1 MVTLSSSGAA
11 AATVPASVA
20 VLAGATSA
28 TFSVATAA
36 VTATANV
43 TVSASYGGVTRTANL
58 AVMVAGSISRV
69 FGYDTI
75 DGFSYASHNWPLANN
90 QQVQPATLTEPGLL
104 TSIRTYFYSV
114 ADAPGSAMRVRGLVY
129 ADAAGAPGALIA
141 VTPEVSSIVGGAWRD
156 LPLATP
162 VALPPGT
169 YWIGIWG
176 DTSQDA
182 LSRPGVNRYK
192 PVTYSST
199 GPAQRAPPGCRIA
212 TAAWTAGSSGPSAA
226 CTRPPIESG
235 SRAVRWGG
243 ARWRHLDGDALDSM
257 PMARAPLRECGAMP
271 PIRAVRAARERRRR
285 HPRRKGCP

>member
-1 MVTLSSSGAA
+1 MATVPTSVTVPAGATSATFPVTTRPVTTSGSVRISASGGGATRSATLTVNPAPVVATLASVSLNPASVVGETGSTGTVRLSAVAPAGGAMVTLSSSGAA

-129 ADAAGAPGALIA
+129 ADA
-141 VTPEVSSIVGGAWRD
+141 
-156 LPLATP
+156 
-162 VALPPGT
+162 VAHRG
-169 YWIGIWG
+169 
-176 DTSQDA
+176 
-182 LSRPGVNRYK
+182 R
-192 PVTYSST
+192 
-199 GPAQRAPPGCRIA
+199 
-212 TAAWTAGSSGPSAA
+212 
-226 CTRPPIESG
+226 
-235 SRAVRWGG
+235 
-243 ARWRHLDGDALDSM
+243 
-257 PMARAPLRECGAMP
+257 
-271 PIRAVRAARERRRR
+271 
-285 HPRRKGCP
+285 